1 MFTEPNPHQ
10 NQPIASA
17 GADLNSAKAVMIVI
31 HGRGDSAENIL
42 TLANEFGRNDIAYLA
57 PQAANHTWYP
67 LSFMAPMDQNEPGI
81 TSGLRAVD
89 ELVNYAGEN
98 GFDASSV
105 YLLGFSQGA
114 CLATEYVA
122 RHPRKYAGV
131 FGLSGG
137 LIGPPATPRDYKGSL
152 QNTHIFLGCSDIDP
166 HIPVERVHETA
177 EVFEKMHA
185 EVDKRI
191 YEGMGHTVNDDE
203 LHHIRQELQKLDGQA
218 V

>member
-10 NQPIASA
+10 NQPIATA
-17 GADLNSAKAVMIVI
+17 GADLNSAKAVMIVV

-42 TLANEFGRNDIAYLA
+42 TLTNEFGRNEIAYLA

-81 TSGLRAVD
+81 SSGLRAID
-89 ELVNYAGEN
+89 ELINYAGDN
-98 GFDASSV
+98 GFDASSL

-114 CLATEYVA
+114 CLVTEYVA

-152 QNTHIFLGCSDIDP
+152 QGTRIFLGCSDIDP

-177 EVFEKMHA
+177 DAFEKMEA
-185 EVDKRI
+185 DVDKRI
-191 YEGMGHTVNDDE
+191 YEGMGHTVNEDE
-203 LHHIRQELQKLDGQA
+203 LQAIRTQLNEVETA
-218 V
+218 S